1 MKSLI
6 PLLVL
11 ALLTTGSAFAIDKNK
26 LTQALNNPTRDDADK
41 ARDEARKPAEVL
53 DFLGLEEGMTV
64 LDVMASAGW
73 YSEVLSHAVGPN
85 GKVLM
90 QNSPASLGMRGTG
103 EAVTARLANNRLPN
117 IQRVDA
123 DLADMDVPDNSVD
136 LALTALNFHDVY
148 NRGPAAAQAML
159 KEIHE
164 ALKPGGI
171 LGLID
176 HQGDFGADNASLH
189 RIALED
195 VLKSVTEAGFAVV
208 GYSDVLHTDADDHT
222 KGPFDPSLARAT
234 DRFVLKLQKR

>member
-6 PLLVL
+6 SLLVL
-11 ALLTTGSAFAIDKNK
+11 ALLTTGSAFAIDKDK
-26 LTQALNNPTRDDADK
+26 LTQALSDPERADADK
-41 ARDEARKPAEVL
+41 ARDESRKPAEVL
-53 DFLGLEEGMTV
+53 DFLGLEDGMTV

-103 EAVTARLANNRLPN
+103 EAVTARLANDRLPN
-117 IQRVDA
+117 IERVDA
-123 DLADMDVPDNSVD
+123 DLPDMDIPENSVD
-136 LALTALNFHDVY
+136 LAITALNFHDVY
-148 NRGPAAAQAML
+148 NRDPAAAQAML

-164 ALKPGGI
+164 VLKPGGV

-176 HQGDFGADNASLH
+176 HKGDYGADNASLH
-189 RIALED
+189 RIALEN
-195 VLKSVTEAGFAVV
+195 VLQSVTEAGFAVV
-208 GYSDVLHTDADDHT
+208 GYSDVLHSEADDHS
-222 KGPFDPSLARAT
+222 KGPFDPSLGRST